1 MRIEGVNV
9 DKGLA
14 RLGGRVKS
22 YQKIL
27 GVFCK
32 DSRSKL
38 VELENCFA
46 GNDVALYTTHVHG
59 LKSALGNIGAEKLA
73 KEAERLELEGDWN
86 YVVANH
92 GAFMADF
99 NILLGN
105 IDNVL
110 EEAAGPGGATV
121 DRAKLTQ
128 ALGRLRQSLEAM
140 DFGEMKAA
148 ADALMEYEEAPGIGG
163 KIKVILHDRLAG
175 EYDAAVAGI
184 DGLLKEISI
193 S

>member
-32 DSRSKL
+32 DSRNKL
-38 VELENCFA
+38 AELAECFA
-46 GNDVALYTTHVHG
+46 NQDKPLYTTHVHG

-73 KEAERLELEGDWN
+73 KDAERLELADDWG
-86 YVVANH
+86 YIDANH
-92 GAFMADF
+92 AAYMEEFY
-99 NILLGN
+99 ILLGN

-110 EEAAGPGGATV
+110 ADAAVPGGATI
-121 DRAKLTQ
+121 DKAKLSQ
-128 ALGRLRQSLEAM
+128 ALGRLKQALDTM
-140 DFGEMKAA
+140 DFSEMKAS
-148 ADALMEYEEAPGIGG
+148 ADALMEYEETPAYGG

-175 EYDAAVAGI
+175 EYDAAIAGI
-184 DGLLKEISI
+184 DGLLKELG
-193 S
+193 